1 MAELQKI
8 SDLQLEDLPDEMIV
22 KVLSYVNI
30 GDLMRCG
37 KVSKRFGKIRYTESL
52 WRNVDLSYRSDA
64 FDGKMCK
71 AVKANFIKVIYYV
84 GHIVNWTGV
93 GCCLK

>member
-8 SDLQLEDLPDEMIV
+8 SDLQLEDLPDEMIL

-37 KVSKRFGKIRYTESL
+37 QVSKRFGKIRDIESL
-52 WRNVDLSYRSDA
+52 WQKVNLDPLYDEPAYDRRSY
-64 FDGKMCK
+64 K
-71 AVKANFIKVIYYV
+71 VKANFIKVMYFGTYCQL
-84 GHIVNWTGV
+84 V
-93 GCCLK
+93 GCGSIC